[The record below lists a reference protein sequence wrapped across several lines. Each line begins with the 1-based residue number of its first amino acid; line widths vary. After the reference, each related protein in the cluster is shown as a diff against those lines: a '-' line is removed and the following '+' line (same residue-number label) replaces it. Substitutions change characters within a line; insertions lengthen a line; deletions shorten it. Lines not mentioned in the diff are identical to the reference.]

1 MNKAAGLTA
10 IKQEELKACAVSGPE
25 KRGPKKVSV
34 HKHALLFIPKSLEY
48 WLFSIFALSHPN
60 VIEFNLTQVDR
71 EAEAAERK
79 KKLRELR
86 TQKSTESQASAST
99 VDEAVA

>member
-1 MNKAAGLTA
+1 VNKAAGLTA
-10 IKQEELKACAVSGPE
+10 MKQEELKACAVSGPE
-25 KRGPKKVSV
+25 SSGPKKVCQTTTLASCFAV
-34 HKHALLFIPKSLEY
+34 SFIILTVFHRNSRSNLLSLR
-48 WLFSIFALSHPN
+48 FAS
-60 VIEFNLTQVDR
+60 QVDR

-86 TQKSTESQASAST
+86 AQKSTESQASAAT